1 MAITLPTAK
10 VAAERLSPKVFIMY
24 SLPKTGKTTLLSKL
38 DNCLIIDLEDGSKY
52 LDALKVNNAFF
63 LKNLRLVSIQY
74 CPYFFEL

>member
-38 DNCLIIDLEDGSKY
+38 DNCL
-52 LDALKVNNAFF
+52 NNWAF
-63 LKNLRLVSIQY
+63 SW
-74 CPYFFEL
+74 